1 MSQSPPT
8 PPGYPNSLAPH
19 PSPPSPH
26 LAAGL
31 RLVSNSLTTENAIIM
46 QGRLEVQGPNNT
58 WSTVCDDGFSDVAA
72 STVCRQVRT
81 AGPAC
86 WRPAARQGPLQAL
99 QVFKTATNQR
109 GCNLSSLP
117 QLGLSSTGFAL
128 PFAAYGQG
136 SGPILYDDV
145 VCTGS
150 EATLQQCRRAAPKN
164 VDCEWLPLSL
174 FIIHSNWGPPLTN
187 LPLPH
192 WPIDGQLANWHPI
205 DLAHPR

>member
-1 MSQSPPT
+1 
-8 PPGYPNSLAPH
+8 
-19 PSPPSPH
+19 
-26 LAAGL
+26 
-31 RLVSNSLTTENAIIM
+31 M

-136 SGPILYDDV
+136 SGQILYDDV

-164 VDCEWLPLSL
+164 VDCEQWSPLHVRTQENCGCGVHVVWLGSTLASSASACR
-174 FIIHSNWGPPLTN
+174 HSRRGRGRGLQQCRPKGVASRCE
-187 LPLPH
+187 LPAVSH
-192 WPIDGQLANWHPI
+192 
-205 DLAHPR
+205 